1 MSLRVE
7 NSPKHCARRGFHIE
21 ALLKKRRFVYGFL
34 TILSLMLFLV
44 FIAWL
49 VLHPSKPEF
58 YLKDAS
64 VYELTLSPQRQLVIN
79 SSIQATLLSRNPNA
93 RVGVYYDA
101 LRAYAV
107 YRDQQITAES
117 PLPPFY
123 QGHED
128 ANLLSASLRGTG
140 VPVAPSV
147 GYGVGRDVQVAG
159 RMLLLLKLD
168 GQLRWKV
175 GSWVSGRY
183 RFDVRCDAVVG
194 VPPAAGGAG
203 DPSSMSS
210 GVLLG
215 SVQGSQCSTSV

>member
-1 MSLRVE
+1 MSLLIQH
-7 NSPKHCARRGFHIE
+7 SPKHCAKKGFHIE
-21 ALLKKRRFVYGFL
+21 ALLKKKLVYFFSTL
-34 TILSLMLFLV
+34 LSLILFVV
-44 FIAWL
+44 FVVWL

-58 YLKDAS
+58 YLKDTS
-64 VYELTLSPQRQLVIN
+64 IYELTLSPHQLIN
-79 SSIQATLLSRNPNA
+79 SSIQATLLSKNPNT
-93 RVGVYYDA
+93 RVGVYYDSV
-101 LRAYAV
+101 RAYAV
-107 YRDQQITAES
+107 YKDQQITGES

-128 ANLLSASLRGTG
+128 TNLLSASLCGAG

-147 GYGVGRDVQVAG
+147 GYEVGHDVQVAG

-175 GSWVSGRY
+175 GSWVSGTY
-183 RFDVRCDAVVG
+183 RFDVDCAAVVG
-194 VPPAAGGAG
+194 VLQPPGGG
-203 DPSSMSS
+203 GGSSSS